1 MRYVCPICGYVYDE
15 KKEGVPFDQLPDS
28 WLCPLCGAE
37 KSVFS
42 PQEMQNDP
50 SPSVEPILV
59 DSDANK
65 LTPGELAALFSNLA
79 RGCEKQ
85 YKPEE
90 QALFLELA
98 DYYTRAMAPLD
109 TADESVLVGHI
120 QDDLTQHYPSARAV
134 ATQAADRGTLRILT
148 WGEKVTRS
156 LESLLKRYAREGTAF
171 LEQNDLWVCS
181 VCGFLYVGP
190 SAPKLCPVCKVPDWK
205 FERIEGRHSV

>member
-50 SPSVEPILV
+50 SPFVEPILE
-59 DSDANK
+59 DSDASK

-85 YKPEE
+85 YKFEE
-90 QALFLELA
+90 QALF
-98 DYYTRAMAPLD
+98 
-109 TADESVLVGHI
+109 
-120 QDDLTQHYPSARAV
+120 
-134 ATQAADRGTLRILT
+134 
-148 WGEKVTRS
+148 
-156 LESLLKRYAREGTAF
+156 
-171 LEQNDLWVCS
+171 
-181 VCGFLYVGP
+181 
-190 SAPKLCPVCKVPDWK
+190 
-205 FERIEGRHSV
+205 

>member
-50 SPSVEPILV
+50 SPFVEPILE
-59 DSDANK
+59 DSDASK

-109 TADESVLVGHI
+109 AVDESVLVGHV